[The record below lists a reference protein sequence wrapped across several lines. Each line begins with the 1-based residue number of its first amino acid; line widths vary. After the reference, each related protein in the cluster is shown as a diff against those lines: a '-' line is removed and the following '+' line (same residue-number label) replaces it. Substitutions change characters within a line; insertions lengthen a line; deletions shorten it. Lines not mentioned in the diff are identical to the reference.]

1 MEYLLVMSFSGSTM
15 TAIYLLL
22 RSLLRDRISAG
33 LYYLLT
39 KAALLYYLVPLPFLK
54 RWYGA
59 AVQAVTPKG
68 QMKIAQ
74 IPLTW
79 TNYAVHADG
88 KMYVNTYTGIQ
99 MATVSVWLLVV
110 CLLMARQLSEY
121 LRTARRITR
130 YTDTKM
136 TNRQREFVAGLQE
149 EYRVKRRI
157 ALYQGEA
164 GEPAM
169 TFGVYRPVIICGRE
183 TGSREAEVLVR
194 HEMVHIRRL
203 DALWKILL
211 QFVTFL
217 HWWNPL
223 MWALYREFDRVCE
236 LSCDETVMRGKT
248 EKEIREYLRLLIEEA
263 REEEKPGRNLLK
275 WKSGFGNNKRKIK
288 ERMDNLMRKKRWNRF
303 AAGMLVTALIFANSM
318 TTFAYRDTVNEI
330 VPEDISREEI
340 ESKLYVDET
349 LFVPEGTEEET
360 IQEFEVLEEIEIRY
374 DRQFTDEEGNIYP
387 IDEEEAVTPYRGCSH
402 DYVSGTLTDHT
413 KKSDGGCEV
422 KQYHAQRCSKCGT
435 IVQGE
440 EINVITY
447 KVCPH

>member
-1 MEYLLVMSFSGSTM
+1 M

-59 AVQAVTPKG
+59 AIQTVTPKG

-183 TGSREAEVLVR
+183 TGSREAELLVR

-211 QFVTFL
+211 QFATFL

-223 MWALYREFDRVCE
+223 MWALYRELDRVCE

-248 EKEIREYLRLLIEEA
+248 EEEIREYLRLLIEEA
-263 REEEKPGRNLLK
+263 REEAKPGRNLLK

-330 VPEDISREEI
+330 VPENVSQEEI
-340 ESKLYVDET
+340 EST
-349 LFVPEGTEEET
+349 LQMDTFQFAPDGTEEDGE
-360 IQEFEVLEEIEIRY
+360 QDFALLEELEIQY
-374 DRQFTDEEGNIYP
+374 EDQFTDE
-387 IDEEEAVTPYRGCSH
+387 A
-402 DYVSGTLTDHT
+402 
-413 KKSDGGCEV
+413 
-422 KQYHAQRCSKCGT
+422 
-435 IVQGE
+435 
-440 EINVITY
+440 
-447 KVCPH
+447 